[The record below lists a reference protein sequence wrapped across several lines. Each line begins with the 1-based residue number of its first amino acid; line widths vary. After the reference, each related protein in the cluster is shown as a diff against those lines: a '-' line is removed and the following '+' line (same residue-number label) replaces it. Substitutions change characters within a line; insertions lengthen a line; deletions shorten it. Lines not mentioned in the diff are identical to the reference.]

1 MAAAE
6 DIRTEAAKDPMGSTA
21 ARTILNRETEAN
33 LPKRDNKCLTIII
46 DIEGV
51 IKWNTNTISDTHC

>member
-1 MAAAE
+1 MAAVATPSTVME
-6 DIRTEAAKDPMGSTA
+6 PMHSTA
-21 ARTILNRETEAN
+21 ARTILNGETEAN
-33 LPKRDNKCLTIII
+33 LTKRNNKCLAIII